1 LRPQQKFIIRKN
13 ILIQRGL
20 QFKYLIILLGTIV
33 IVTALIILTVYFAYW
48 SLSNDMLI
56 EQQTGRALSY
66 FFSNIKMLLIF
77 ELPIILIVAG
87 FISIVLSHR
96 IAGPIYHVQKVA
108 RKIARGDLTTNVHLR
123 RDDELKNLSAAFN
136 SVIDNMHLLV
146 TKDKKLIY
154 ELSQL
159 TDTLYLNLKD
169 RKINEEEALAMIRK
183 LNNLVGELKA
193 LILQYKIKEDKQ
205 HGNS

>member
-1 LRPQQKFIIRKN
+1 MNPQQKYIIRKN

-20 QFKYLIILLGTIV
+20 QFKYLSILLATII
-33 IVTALIILTVYFAYW
+33 IVTALIVLTVYFAYW
-48 SLSNDMLI
+48 SLLTEVSINV
-56 EQQTGRALSY
+56 QTKAALAY
-66 FFSNIKMLLIF
+66 FFSNIKLLLMF
-77 ELPIILIVAG
+77 ELPIIMIVAA
-87 FISIVLSHR
+87 FISIVLSHK

-146 TKDKKLIY
+146 SKDKKLIY

-169 RKINEEEALAMIRK
+169 KKINEEEALAMIRK
-183 LNNLVGELKA
+183 LNNLVGELKT
-193 LILQYKIKEDKQ
+193 LILQYKIKE
-205 HGNS
+205 G